1 MDIFLVLCMRSFVF
15 ETDIKS
21 LCVVN
26 TRYATEI
33 CCIGVDFVTKKR
45 GLLAEKV
52 ARLFMTRKMNIKDET
67 FMTSAMPHI
76 IVWVDKAYKNY
87 NNGRT
92 NVYRKQLKACKLCVF

>member
-1 MDIFLVLCMRSFVF
+1 MQSFVL
-15 ETDIKS
+15 ETDIES
-21 LCVVN
+21 SCVVN

-33 CCIGVDFVTKKR
+33 CCIGVDFVTKKK

-52 ARLFMTRKMNIKDET
+52 AKLFMTRKMNIKDET
-67 FMTSAMPHI
+67 FMTAAMPHI

-92 NVYRKQLKACKLCVF
+92 NIYRKQLKACKLCVF

>member
-1 MDIFLVLCMRSFVF
+1 MDIILILGMRSFVL
-15 ETDIKS
+15 ETDIES
-21 LCVVN
+21 SCVVN

-33 CCIGVDFVTKKR
+33 CCIGVDFVTKKK

-52 ARLFMTRKMNIKDET
+52 AKLFMTRKMNIKDET
-67 FMTSAMPHI
+67 FMTAAMPHI